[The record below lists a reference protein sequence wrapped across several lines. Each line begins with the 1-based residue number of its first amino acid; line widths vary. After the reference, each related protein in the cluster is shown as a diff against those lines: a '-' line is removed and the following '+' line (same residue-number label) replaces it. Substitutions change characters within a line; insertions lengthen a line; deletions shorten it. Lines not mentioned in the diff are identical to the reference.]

1 MTTRSPSPRPDDALI
16 SSVAGPA
23 HTSSAP
29 APTHPQ
35 LLTWPAVSPNPTP
48 EVPEEGSPAGPCDP
62 SGGTSQDDA
71 ACHGDGPYGDPLHGL
86 VRAAV
91 ADRPLEDVV
100 RLITLLEN
108 SPEYSRAT
116 ADALRAVGV
125 DRSVEDLAR
134 LVALLTEPPRDSGS
148 ADEVV
153 RAAAAGRSLDDV
165 ARLVQLLYRTSGE
178 PHCGRAAVQAAA
190 NRPIEEL
197 AELIGR
203 LSADRPDPE
212 TLLLETSLREPVS
225 HEPAWPEL
233 STPGAPLP
241 EPPHSGPAADPP
253 AEPLS
258 ASAEPVCVPT
268 AAEPVSTAAEPASA
282 SAEPV
287 SVSVCAE
294 PVSVSGEPVS
304 ASAESV
310 STPDDTARVRT
321 GRRGRPGTD
330 RAAKGRLAKGRPG
343 KPGSAQDGERHG
355 WRSMAPAWGLRG
367 AAVLVFL
374 CGVAHAPR
382 SWTGLAHGAL
392 TATVLA
398 SALCV
403 LLAVVLPG
411 RSVQARLVTGTV
423 ALGVTAALTA
433 QRQLGRWFGLP
444 DPTRPWHTTLA
455 PPWLAATAAAV
466 AAIAVLAV
474 LLGTLVAGTVRGERA
489 G

>member
-1 MTTRSPSPRPDDALI
+1 MTTRSPSPCPDDALI

-23 HTSSAP
+23 HLSSAP
-29 APTHPQ
+29 APTHPR
-35 LLTWPAVSPNPTP
+35 LLTWPAVSPNPVL
-48 EVPEEGSPAGPCDP
+48 EVPDEGSPAGPCEP
-62 SGGTSQDDA
+62 SGGTPQEDA
-71 ACHGDGPYGDPLHGL
+71 AGHGDVPHGDPLHGL

-116 ADALRAVGV
+116 ADALRAVGA

-134 LVALLTEPPRDSGS
+134 LVALLSEPPRDSGS

-165 ARLVQLLYRTSGE
+165 ARLVQLLYSTSGE

-212 TLLLETSLREPVS
+212 TLLLETSPQESVS
-225 HEPAWPEL
+225 HEPALPEPASPEP
-233 STPGAPLP
+233 STPGAPPP
-241 EPPHSGPAADPP
+241 EPSHSGPAADAP
-253 AEPLS
+253 AEPPS
-258 ASAEPVCVPT
+258 ASAEPVCVPQP
-268 AAEPVSTAAEPASA
+268 APPASA
-282 SAEPV
+282 P
-287 SVSVCAE
+287 AE
-294 PVSVSGEPVS
+294 PVSVSG
-304 ASAESV
+304 SAESV
-310 STPDDTARVRT
+310 STPDDTTRVRT

-330 RAAKGRLAKGRPG
+330 RPAKGRPADG
-343 KPGSAQDGERHG
+343 RPVKPGSAQGGDRPG
-355 WRSMAPAWGLRG
+355 WRSTAPAWGLRG

-382 SWTGLAHGAL
+382 SWTGPAHGAL

-444 DPTRPWHTTLA
+444 DPIRPWHTTLA

-474 LLGTLVAGTVRGERA
+474 LLGTLVAGTVRGGRA